1 MLPCICPVIDHRWR
15 QNVVRSK
22 KWHMRRWQSVSLM
35 FLPHFDFLCDLLLDR
50 CTATWNLFVLCNKEL
65 KFVHIKAAQ
74 FFSRKARESGTFPIL
89 TNTQKAIWSHLWSKQ
104 NEAIPLVAM
113 PCQELWLVLENHPSV
128 KLDSSV
134 ASLEMKTYSEAT
146 IELRKLQIL

>member
-1 MLPCICPVIDHRWR
+1 MHLSSNRSQMTSKCGKIKEVAHEAIAECVTDVLTTFWLPLWSIYGQMHG
-15 QNVVRSK
+15 
-22 KWHMRRWQSVSLM
+22 
-35 FLPHFDFLCDLLLDR
+35 
-50 CTATWNLFVLCNKEL
+50 TWNLFVLCNKEL
-65 KFVHIKAAQ
+65 NFVLIKAAQ
-74 FFSRKARESGTFPIL
+74 FFSRKARESWTFPIL

-134 ASLEMKTYSEAT
+134 ASLEMKTYSEART
-146 IELRKLQIL
+146 GLQNIQF